1 MKLTIGIPTHS
12 NYAEVWFTVQALRLY
27 HDLTDCEILIVDNA
41 NCEHTKTFAEK
52 HGKGLIRYVRE
63 NSVQGT
69 AYAKNKVFEHA
80 LGDVVL
86 CIDSHVLLAPGAIE
100 SIQPTDDLITGPLL
114 LSGQNAYHNEM
125 LPVWRGG
132 MWGIWDGTIKDLP
145 KEKRVIWGMGC
156 GCFYTNRKS
165 WLKYNEE
172 FRGFGGEEGYIHEK
186 YRQAGRKVICDPALV
201 WHHYFRPDM
210 SSVKYPL
217 LLKDKARNYMIGMGE
232 LGLPLDDVYKEF
244 GERFCKVAENII

>member
-12 NYAEVWFTVQALRLY
+12 NYTEVWFTVQALRLY

-41 NCEHTKTFAEK
+41 SCEHTRKFVEAQGE
-52 HGKGLIRYVRE
+52 GLIRYVRE
-63 NSVQGT
+63 NSAQGT

-80 LGDVVL
+80 LGDIVL
-86 CIDSHVLLAPGAIE
+86 CVDSHVLLTPDAIE
-100 SIQPTDDLITGPLL
+100 SIEPTDDLITGPLL
-114 LSGQNAYHNEM
+114 LANQKEYYTD
-125 LPVWRGG
+125 LKPVWRSG
-132 MWGIWDGTIKDLP
+132 MWGIWGDVKKDLP
-145 KEKRVIWGMGC
+145 VDPFEVWGMGC

-165 WLKYNEE
+165 WLKYNEQ

-186 YRQAGRKVICDPALV
+186 YRQAGRKVICNPALI

-217 LLKDKARNYMIGMGE
+217 LLKDKARNYLIGLKE
-232 LGLPLDDVYKEF
+232 LGLPLDEVYKQF
-244 GERFCKVAENII
+244 GKTFCNVAEKI